1 MVKILYVR
9 DNPSKGVNGIGKY
22 CDALY
27 QLLMDDDECK
37 VLPVQDY
44 PLVRLP
50 FVKNYYRIGPL
61 SRAMDKADVIH
72 INGYTALSTAQAL
85 WMAWLKKKKI
95 VYTAHWHPFEH
106 LTHPRMGRW
115 FFNLFMRYPISHF
128 AHVVTTINNED
139 TAFFRS
145 FCKNVVQIPHWFRPA
160 TPYDPTLP
168 KDPRMVLFV
177 GRFYGTVKGIEH
189 LYHLPEGKYDIH
201 LVGRGELK
209 PRSDFHA
216 HINISDDELDQL
228 YARASLLVIPSR
240 YEAFSY
246 VALEGLTRN
255 VPVVL
260 SDRVRIADYLKG
272 VNGVSI
278 FPFGNYEAF
287 IQAVEQT
294 IGKPVDMDK
303 VNAAFNPTQIKQ
315 RYKQAYKKCASRFT
329 REEQQNESL

>member
-9 DNPSKGVNGIGKY
+9 DNPDKGVHGISKY

-27 QLLMDDDECK
+27 RLLSGDSQCQ
-37 VLPVQDY
+37 VLPIENY
-44 PLVRLP
+44 PIVRLP
-50 FVKNYYRIGPL
+50 FVKNCYRRKPL
-61 SRAMDKADVIH
+61 SRAMDAADVIH

-85 WMAWLKKKKI
+85 WMAWRKKKKI

-106 LTHPRMGRW
+106 LTHPLMGRL
-115 FFNLFMRYPISHF
+115 FFRLLMRFPIRHF

-145 FCKNVVQIPHWFRPA
+145 FHHNVVQIPHWFLPS
-160 TPYDPTLP
+160 TPYDPACR

-201 LVGRGELK
+201 LVGRGDLRA
-209 PRSDFHA
+209 RSDFHP
-216 HINISDDELDQL
+216 HINISDEELDRL

-260 SDRVRIADYLKG
+260 SDRVRIADYLSG
-272 VNGVSI
+272 VQGISI
-278 FPFGNYEAF
+278 FPFGDYDAF
-287 IQAVEQT
+287 ARAVENT
-294 IGKPVDMDK
+294 IGTPVDMDT
-303 VNAAFNPTQIKQ
+303 VNNTFNPERIKQ
-315 RYKQAYKKCASRFT
+315 LYKTVYTQ
-329 REEQQNESL
+329 

>member
-9 DNPSKGVNGIGKY
+9 DNPDKGVHGISKY

-27 QLLMDDDECK
+27 KLLKDSSECE
-37 VLPVQDY
+37 VLPIENY
-44 PLVRLP
+44 PMVRLP
-50 FVKNYYRIGPL
+50 FVKNYYRCKPL
-61 SRAMDKADVIH
+61 SEAMDKADIIH

-85 WMAWLKKKKI
+85 WMAWRKKKKI

-106 LTHPRMGRW
+106 LNHPRLGRL
-115 FFNLFMRYPISHF
+115 FFHLFLRYPIKYF

-145 FCKNVVQIPHWFRPA
+145 FHKNVVQIPHWFRPA
-160 TPYDPTLP
+160 TPFDEAQP
-168 KDPRMVLFV
+168 KDPRMILFV

-189 LYHLPEGKYDIH
+189 LYHLPEGKYEIH

-209 PRSDFHA
+209 PRSDFHP
-216 HINISDDELDQL
+216 HINISDEELDQL

-260 SDRVRIADYLKG
+260 SDRVRIADYLPG
-272 VNGVSI
+272 VHGISS
-278 FPFGNYEAF
+278 FPYGDYDAF
-287 IQAVEQT
+287 VKAVEQT
-294 IGKPVDMDK
+294 IGMKVDVDK
-303 VNAAFNPTQIKQ
+303 VNAAFNPERTKQ
-315 RYKQAYKKCASRFT
+315 RYLQVYT
-329 REEQQNESL
+329 Q